1 MEELFLERCH
11 QIMNLRKKTCLEW
24 VVIRN
29 HKQLDHF
36 LVEMPQLKPRREVF
50 LEENKQKI
58 HQKLSLHLVV
68 VLWRELKIREY
79 LFLEVL
85 QRQLQA

>member
-1 MEELFLERCH
+1 M
-11 QIMNLRKKTCLEW
+11 I
-24 VVIRN
+24 IRN

-36 LVEMPQLKPRREVF
+36 LVEMLQLKPQQEVF
-50 LEENKQKI
+50 LVENKQKI

-79 LFLEVL
+79 LFSEVL
-85 QRQLQA
+85 QLQLQA